1 MAKRLM
7 QSQGFFKF
15 IFIFF
20 SLVGV
25 YSVPGLM
32 AADVSHLSQRGKQ
45 TLAQELSGLIERAL
59 N

>member
-7 QSQGFFKF
+7 QSQRFFKF

-32 AADVSHLSQRGKQ
+32 AADVSHLSQREKQ